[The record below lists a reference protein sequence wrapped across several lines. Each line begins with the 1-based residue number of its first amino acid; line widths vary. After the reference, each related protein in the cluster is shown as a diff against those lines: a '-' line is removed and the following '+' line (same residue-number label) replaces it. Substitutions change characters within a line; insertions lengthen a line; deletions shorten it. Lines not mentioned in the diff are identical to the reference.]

1 MFVTLFNLQGAH
13 RFQRRAFIL
22 PQLFSFVKHFFQ
34 VFSNFFVLS
43 FAGLS
48 PCFAVLADSLIRLPH
63 SVSFVKHFFKFFQ
76 TFLCFSRNSRWL
88 PLSFQTAYRG
98 YHLSDH
104 LSSTFFKFS
113 KLIFK
118 RRTRSILGLFPQ
130 PPLPQGFLCPAPEA
144 LAYNSKIPLAC
155 QHLFSSFL
163 IFFSLPHIFH
173 LTLVLITRY
182 ALLWGCV
189 ASFF

>member
-1 MFVTLFNLQGAH
+1 MLFNLQGAH
-13 RFQRRAFIL
+13 RSQRRAFIL
-22 PQLFSFVKHFFQ
+22 PQLISFVKHFFQ

-48 PCFAVLADSLIRLPH
+48 PCFAVLADSLIRLPR
-63 SVSFVKHFFKFFQ
+63 SVSFVKHFFQVFSNFFVL
-76 TFLCFSRNSRWL
+76 FAK
-88 PLSFQTAYRG
+88 LSVVTAV
-98 YHLSDH
+98 LSDS
-104 LSSTFFKFS
+104 LSRISPFRSFVKHFFKFS

-130 PPLPQGFLCPAPEA
+130 SPLPQGFLCPAPEA

-163 IFFSLPHIFH
+163 IFFHILRVQGSFLLKFH
-173 LTLVLITRY
+173 RR
-182 ALLWGCV
+182 
-189 ASFF
+189 